1 MIRQSMMLLIAL
13 LALQPPHPTSV
24 WDGVYTAAQAERGG
38 AVYEVRCRRCH
49 AGDQHGVNGSSLAGE
64 AFMLHWEGRTIDR
77 LLRRIRDTMPPD
89 AAGTMTETDAVDAVA
104 FLLQRNSFPEGATE
118 LAPEPTVLAGIQIRS
133 SAGPAVV
140 RNGALVQTTGCLIQ
154 NPDDGWMLNDAT
166 EPEITTL
173 DAPSTWPGGPRS
185 GGAQPVRTPN
195 PAEAA
200 RPAAIVRGSRTI
212 ALVNVFPNP
221 ADHKGH
227 TMRATGFIV
236 RQPAGDR
243 VNVVTLE
250 LVEPRCDR

>member
-1 MIRQSMMLLIAL
+1 MIPLSMILFIAL
-13 LALQPPHPTSV
+13 LAVQPSDTASV

-38 AVYEVRCRRCH
+38 AVYETRCSRCH
-49 AGDQHGVNGSSLAGE
+49 AGDQRGVNGSSLAGE

-77 LLRRIRDTMPPD
+77 LVRRIRDTMPPD

-104 FLLQRNSFPEGATE
+104 FLLQRNRFPEGATE

-140 RNGALVQTTGCLIQ
+140 RNGALVHTTGCLNQ

-173 DAPSTWPGGPRS
+173 DA
-185 GGAQPVRTPN
+185 QPTRTPN
-195 PAEAA
+195 PAESA
-200 RPAAIVRGSRTI
+200 RPAAIVRGTRTI

-221 ADHKGH
+221 AGHKGH

-243 VNVVTLE
+243 INVVTLE
-250 LVEPRCDR
+250 LVDAKCDR

>member
-1 MIRQSMMLLIAL
+1 MIRLSMLLFIAL
-13 LALQPPHPTSV
+13 LAVQRPDTASV
-24 WDGVYTAAQAERGG
+24 WDGVYTAGQAERGG
-38 AVYEVRCRRCH
+38 AVYETRCRRCH

-77 LLRRIRDTMPPD
+77 LVRRIRDTMPPD
-89 AAGTMTETDAVDAVA
+89 AAGTITEADAVDVVA
-104 FLLQRNSFPEGATE
+104 FLLQRNSFPEGAIE

-133 SAGPAVV
+133 STGPAVV
-140 RNGALVQTTGCLIQ
+140 RNGALVQTTGCLVQ
-154 NPDDGWMLNDAT
+154 NAGGGWMLNDAT

-185 GGAQPVRTPN
+185 GGAQPTRTAN

-200 RPAAIVRGSRTI
+200 RPAATVRGRRTI

-221 ADHKGH
+221 AGHEGH

-236 RQPAGDR
+236 RQPIGDR
-243 VNVVTLE
+243 INVVTLE
-250 LVEPRCDR
+250 LVESRCDR